1 MFHFVFDLYKI
12 YRSFLMPNPGPVG
25 GSINEVKP
33 DLGSAA
39 KRPLRGPAAG
49 FFPAFKS
56 SRILFI
62 SAGVKSS

>member
-1 MFHFVFDLYKI
+1 
-12 YRSFLMPNPGPVG
+12 MPNPGPLG

-39 KRPLRGPAAG
+39 KRPLRGPADG

-56 SRILFI
+56 SKILFM